1 MAIATL
7 YWVLNYN
14 HLHVKNFTVS
24 IAKGRFVSCHPLL
37 IIVYTHVIFILK
49 PCNNVKVYCQ
59 RHISAETLVNG
70 TSFYWKQLMGNN
82 STIEV
87 VSIISRSHIWS
98 ESASFLK
105 DFYFGWAKEK
115 VEKGEVKIN
124 EWIKG
129 SEINFNQSLTVKGK
143 YFTFPIVIQLGLIG
157 HLHDQNVGLIIV

>member
-1 MAIATL
+1 MPSFINNGIYAWHFHTKTMQKRQWILPET
-7 YWVLNYN
+7 YFCRNSGKW
-14 HLHVKNFTVS
+14 HQ
-24 IAKGRFVSCHPLL
+24 LL
-37 IIVYTHVIFILK
+37 LK
-49 PCNNVKVYCQ
+49 AVD
-59 RHISAETLVNG
+59 G
-70 TSFYWKQLMGNN
+70 KQLH
-82 STIEV
+82 IEV
-87 VSIISRSHIWS
+87 VTIISRSHIWS